1 MYSAARGC
9 SSTSMRAG
17 RPGSPRLTTS
27 TPAALERARAVRDWL
42 AARGW
47 PAPLLA
53 DSGNGGHL
61 VYGLELPNDA
71 GAAALVRAALDALAL
86 EFSDGRVAVDRMTYN
101 AARISKLYGTA
112 ARKGADALE
121 RPHRVSR
128 MFDVPARRAVV
139 PREALA
145 QLAALVPPVP
155 SRVTGPSGHGY
166 TVETLDAALAARGM
180 AVSKR
185 KPWGGDATLLELA
198 ECPWGG
204 AMHPRSA
211 RLVVFESGAV
221 SARCFHN
228 SCADRGWRD
237 ARELLGLARARV
249 VGSSAPPTSSVW
261 SNAKTAGELLA
272 AGSPTV
278 DPLDFPIAARGSLT
292 AINAPRGTGK
302 SAVVLGR
309 VVALARTGLRVLYLD
324 RDNSPA
330 TLRKRLRGLGA
341 GDVPTLRVLTRDEA
355 PPFADTAAWA
365 AFPLEEYD
373 LVVVDSWDAFAEG
386 VGEQDSR
393 RSTLALATVAR
404 PGAPRAGP
412 GRDRVVQRH
421 EGRRGGAR
429 ERRTRGSDG

>member
-1 MYSAARGC
+1 MPRASRNSTAPRPARARTHSSARTACRACSTCPPGARSC
-9 SSTSMRAG
+9 RG
-17 RPGSPRLTTS
+17 RRSPSSPRWS
-27 TPAALERARAVRDWL
+27 HRPVARHRA
-42 AARGW
+42 
-47 PAPLLA
+47 
-53 DSGNGGHL
+53 
-61 VYGLELPNDA
+61 
-71 GAAALVRAALDALAL
+71 
-86 EFSDGRVAVDRMTYN
+86 M
-101 AARISKLYGTA
+101 
-112 ARKGADALE
+112 
-121 RPHRVSR
+121 
-128 MFDVPARRAVV
+128 
-139 PREALA
+139 
-145 QLAALVPPVP
+145 
-155 SRVTGPSGHGY
+155 GHGY

-278 DPLDFPIAARGSLT
+278 DPLDFPSPRVGASRRSMRRAAQARWCSGAWWLSPGPGCVCSISIATIPPRPCGSGC
-292 AINAPRGTGK
+292 AG
-302 SAVVLGR
+302 
-309 VVALARTGLRVLYLD
+309 LAR
-324 RDNSPA
+324 A
-330 TLRKRLRGLGA
+330 TC
-341 GDVPTLRVLTRDEA
+341 PTLRVLTRDEA

-393 RSTLALATVAR
+393 RSTLALVSVAR